1 MKNLIGLWVNVS
13 RAYEIA
19 LLGNYSIEVVF
30 DKSYKEG
37 FEDYQAIK
45 EFFNEVPFK
54 IGGLQVEITKPDYQ
68 QNSQCEDKSDILDR
82 VNAAKKRELPTAF
95 KSSGCEHL
103 LKVASE
109 RLSLSLPKIESIKSV
124 AAVIAQLSGSKE
136 IAVEHIAE
144 AIHYHSY
151 NGEGILAEANQMRFG
166 GITIPLTEQSEAD
179 VKLAVEYLQTLLNN
193 S

>member
-1 MKNLIGLWVNVS
+1 MKNLISLWVNVS

-19 LLGNYSIEVVF
+19 LLGNYSIQVVF

-68 QNSQCEDKSDILDR
+68 QDQRSETKADILAR
-82 VNAAKKRELPTAF
+82 VTTAKKRPMPTVF

-103 LKVASE
+103 LRVASE

-144 AIHYHSY
+144 AVHYHSY
-151 NGEGILAEANQMRFG
+151 DGEGILAESQSLKFG
-166 GITIPLTEQSEAD
+166 GIIIPLTEQSELDIKA
-179 VKLAVEYLQTLLNN
+179 AIEHLQALLK
-193 S
+193 SC